1 MAMLRCLSRRC
12 RATFDELL
20 APPSG
25 DNASAPTGT
34 VVRASAAYSTRDE
47 RFLLKH
53 KDYDRQYAQ
62 LYFYRL
68 LQMRAHVEAA
78 ARAAWPGISGAA
90 ADNLLLCGSVAV
102 GAAPSPPSCSGCLPL
117 RGSAAPIPLPEVVRI
132 LSVPEDGE
140 VAVVGTLFKEMALK
154 PSILDE

>member
-1 MAMLRCLSRRC
+1 MPRCLSPPY

-25 DNASAPTGT
+25 DDASRPTGT

-90 ADNLLLCGSVAV
+90 ADSMLCGADLLFELLQ
-102 GAAPSPPSCSGCLPL
+102 ALHSCRSRSCLPL
-117 RGSAAPIPLPEVVRI
+117 RESAAPIPLPAVVRI

-140 VAVVGTLFKEMALK
+140 VAVVGTLYKEMALK